1 MKITFQ
7 NCTFEEIKEKVR
19 QYYTENRI
27 IVDSFWE
34 DHVLESNTYK
44 ILAEGKAIG
53 FFAIHQKHLL
63 TLFNLETEYIHYA
76 QELFNRVKHYEEVF
90 DAFIPTGDELF
101 LSLALDDF
109 SKLEKQAY
117 FSMDSQREIDS
128 SKINQDFILKLAEVE
143 NLDLIERFSDN
154 FFGESL
160 KYHVEAGH
168 IYIARLLNE
177 VVGYGIIDY
186 GRVIPHFASIGMFVR
201 PEYRGQGMATNILFS
216 LKNVVHEKGLQP
228 ISGCWYYN
236 HNSKKSVQSAG
247 MCSKTRLLR
256 IHF

>member
-7 NCTFEEIKEKVR
+7 NCIFEEIKEKVR

-44 ILAEGKAIG
+44 ILAEGKSIG
-53 FFAIHQKHLL
+53 FFAIHQKHLI
-63 TLFNLETEYIHYA
+63 TLFNVDTEYIYYS
-76 QELFNRVKHYEEVF
+76 QELFNRVKHYEEVLE
-90 DAFIPTGDELF
+90 AFIPTGDELF

-117 FSMDSQREIDS
+117 FSMDSKREIDS
-128 SKINQDFILKLAEVE
+128 TKINQNFTLTLAEVE
-143 NLDLIERFSDN
+143 YLDLIKQHSDD

-160 KYHVEAGH
+160 KYHLEAGH
-168 IYIARLLNE
+168 IYIGRLLNE
-177 VVGYGIIDY
+177 VVGFGIIDY
-186 GRVIPHFASIGMFVR
+186 GRVVPHFASIGMFVR
-201 PEYRGQGMATNILFS
+201 PEFRCQGIATNILFS
-216 LKNVVHEKGLQP
+216 LKNVVNSKGLQP

-236 HNSKKSVQSAG
+236 HNSKKSVQCAG
-247 MCSKTRLLR
+247 LCSKTRLLR
-256 IHF
+256 FHF

>member
-1 MKITFQ
+1 MKIIFE
-7 NCTFEEIKEKVR
+7 NCTFEEIKERVR

-34 DHVLESNTYK
+34 DHVLVSNIYK
-44 ILAEGKAIG
+44 ILVEGKTIG
-53 FFAIHQKHLL
+53 FFAIHQKQLL
-63 TLFNLETEYIHYA
+63 TLFNVETEYIHYS

-90 DAFIPTGDELF
+90 EAFIPTGDELF

-117 FSMDSQREIDS
+117 FSVDSKRKIES
-128 SKINQDFILKLAEVE
+128 TKINQDFILTLAGVE
-143 NLDLIERFSDN
+143 YLELIKQLSDN

-160 KYHVEAGH
+160 KYHLEAGH
-168 IYIARLLNE
+168 IYIGRLLNE
-177 VVGYGIIDY
+177 VVGFGIIDY
-186 GRVIPHFASIGMFVR
+186 GRVVPHFASIGMIVR
-201 PEYRGQGMATNILFS
+201 PEFRCQGMASNILIS
-216 LKNVVHEKGLQP
+216 LKNVVNAKGLQP

-247 MCSKTRLLR
+247 LCSKTRLLR